1 MSRVRDKSTTQTV
14 AGAYRQISRDGSV
27 ALSGTTSSLVTQHD
41 VMTDTVTPRFKA
53 RSASGETI
61 VSPMSKV
68 KTNNSLRGVTWT
80 SQGSPDNQGRRSRWE
95 ANPWVAGRL
104 VVDGNPVA
112 AYPELGNA
120 IDKCIGIA
128 VTDAAAKVGTADVE
142 SLVSLA
148 ELPETIAFL
157 RKPVQGMVSLTRRFM
172 SWRRYRE
179 RKNASYSR
187 ALERYRSLPAKVQAK
202 RKAPE
207 RPTISPFKVGK
218 FSAMDIPSAWLAY
231 RYGVMPLIYE
241 FEGIAK
247 ILSDSPRPV
256 RQTVRARAQ
265 ETFKRK
271 STNSFATGTDHDT
284 GLVRVTEVDTFD
296 ARIEVRAGFLY
307 EVDLSI
313 QSQLG
318 LSPSRVPAAIYEL
331 IPLSFVA
338 DWFWNG
344 ASYYD
349 ALTASCRAKA
359 ILGGWSV
366 SKVTYDFSRTRSVT
380 AEGANTTVTGGNPAV
395 VIQESGVLTRRDPK
409 STSDAEIRFRV
420 VLNTK
425 RVADGL
431 SLVLQMLTGRRR

>member
-14 AGAYRQISRDGSV
+14 AGAYRQVHRDGSI

-41 VMTDTVTPRFKA
+41 VMTDIVTPRFKR

-61 VSPMSKV
+61 VSPMSKLLC
-68 KTNNSLRGVTWT
+68 NNSLRGVTWS
-80 SQGSPDNQGRRSRWE
+80 SQGAPDSQGRRHRWD
-95 ANPWVAGRL
+95 AFPWVPDRL

-112 AYPELGNA
+112 AYPELGSS

-142 SLVSLA
+142 ALVSLA
-148 ELPETIAFL
+148 ELRETIAFL

-187 ALERYRSLPAKVQAK
+187 ALERYRSLPARVQAK

-207 RPTISPFKVGK
+207 KPVINPFKVGK

-231 RYGVMPLIYE
+231 RYGIMPLIYE

-247 ILSDSPRPV
+247 ILSDTPRPV

-265 ETFKRK
+265 DTFKRE
-271 STNSFATGTDHDT
+271 STRSFAAGSDGDT
-284 GLVRVTEVDTFD
+284 GEVVVTEVDTFD

-307 EVDLSI
+307 EVDWSI

-366 SKVTYDFSRTRSVT
+366 SKVTYEFTRTRGIT
-380 AEGANTTVTGGNPAV
+380 AGGPNTIVSGGSPAV
-395 VIQESGVLTRRDPK
+395 VIQEFGVLTKRSPK
-409 STSDAEIRFRV
+409 STSDAEVRFRV
-420 VLNTK
+420 ALNTK

-431 SLVLQMLTGRRR
+431 SLILQMLTGRRR